1 MRAGESRA
9 TLGGRLFVI
18 GQVFD
23 RRSNALNLWRLI
35 LAIEVILWHSF
46 AVTGHSVSSP
56 VAQRLLFSLGVDGF
70 FAVSGFLVTASWL
83 NNPQPRAYLQARAL
97 RILPGFYTCLIVTA
111 FVFAPIGLA
120 LQGGSALGL
129 LRSSGPLK
137 FVLFNSAIAHLKL
150 DVGGTPQGVPHPRT
164 WNASLWTLV
173 FEVICYLA
181 VLAIGVV
188 GLARYRWTSSAMLAA
203 GVIVALLLPPM
214 ADPWSWT
221 IPQCLARFT
230 IMFAAGAV
238 LYQLRDVIPARWSW
252 VAASFAIVAVCGL
265 LLPDYRIIG
274 ALPLAYGIIASGIM
288 LHRFHLHND
297 LSYGVYIYAWPT
309 QQLLVIGGLRHFDPL
324 IFAVVAT
331 TATLPFAAAS
341 WFAIEKPALRLKAA
355 KLPHHV

>member
-1 MRAGESRA
+1 M
-9 TLGGRLFVI
+9 I
-18 GQVFD
+18 GQAFD
-23 RRSNALNLWRLI
+23 RHHNALNLWRLI
-35 LAIEVILWHSF
+35 LAVEVIVWHSF
-46 AVTGHSVSSP
+46 PVTGHHVSSP
-56 VAQRLLFSLGVDGF
+56 VAERLLFSVGVDGF

-83 NNPQPRAYLQARAL
+83 HTPQPRQYLRARAL

-111 FVFAPIGLA
+111 FVCAPIGVA

-129 LRSSGPLK
+129 LRTSGPVK
-137 FVLFNSAIAHLKL
+137 FVLFNSAIAQLKL

-173 FEVICYLA
+173 YEVICYLA
-181 VLAIGVV
+181 VLAIGAA
-188 GLARYRWTSSAMLAA
+188 GLARYRWMSSAMLAG
-203 GVIVALLLPPM
+203 GVTAALLLGPM

-221 IPQCLARFT
+221 IPQCVARFT

-252 VAASFAIVAVCGL
+252 VAASLAIVAVSGL
-265 LLPDYRIIG
+265 LLPDYRIIA

-288 LHRFHLHND
+288 LHKFHLHND

-309 QQLLVIGGLRHFDPL
+309 QQLLVISGLRHLNPL

-331 TATLPFAAAS
+331 TATLPLAAAS
-341 WFAIEKPALRLKAA
+341 WFVIEKPALRLKAA
-355 KLPHHV
+355 QLPDHVDLPVRSGDL